1 MKNRRRLSPEEKLRR
16 VKDFN
21 LRIEGVVIG
30 LTIALILIY
39 AEPIVRSILK

>member
-16 VKDFN
+16 IKDFN

-39 AEPIVRSILK
+39 AEPIVRSVFK

>member
-30 LTIALILIY
+30 LTIALILICT
-39 AEPIVRSILK
+39 EPIVRSIFK

>member
-1 MKNRRRLSPEEKLRR
+1 MEKRRRLSHEEKLRR
-16 VKDFN
+16 IKDFN

-39 AEPIVRSILK
+39 AEPIVRSVFK